1 MLPFLQNLKEFD
13 LVYSVNLNTTGSF
26 SLHPEIRNIN
36 CMFFFLDFSWNLLK
50 VCLPEFHFFFSITRK
65 MGMRQ
70 ADLFSTLN
78 LFVLSVTPFCLPRL
92 IMGWTPQH
100 DRPIYNPRKYVGS
113 RERDRPRIS
122 K

>member
-1 MLPFLQNLKEFD
+1 MLPLLQNLKEFD
-13 LVYSVNLNTTGSF
+13 LVYSVNQNTTGSF
-26 SLHPEIRNIN
+26 SLHHEIRNIN
-36 CMFFFLDFSWNLLK
+36 CMFFFLDLFWNLLK
-50 VCLPEFHFFFSITRK
+50 VCLPEFLFFSITRK

-70 ADLFSTLN
+70 ADLFSTFN

-92 IMGWTPQH
+92 IMEWTSQH

-113 RERDRPRIS
+113 RKRDRPRIS